1 MGDPDEFYLV
11 LPSNSSMLYA
21 PENST
26 CCFTTHLS
34 REIRLTGDWSVGL
47 AEIHVPY
54 TMMHFQ
60 TSDAVFNFSFGAVST
75 REKNSSNFALNFPSG
90 VYESVEQLAEEIN
103 KTVEMSPVEKHQK
116 LQPSD
121 FKKGFFMLERKCDC
135 SQVHETVYNEK
146 IARVF
151 GFESAIVEG
160 KPTFVLS
167 KKGESVEFDRPA
179 SLSRAI
185 PDQLYVYTDVC
196 VPYTVGD
203 TQSSLLR
210 IVSLDA
216 TKYKFGSNVVRHFAP
231 VLYVPLLQH
240 SFQSIVIDIRDQ
252 HGLRIPFEYGTLTV
266 TLHFKRNR

>member
-1 MGDPDEFYLV
+1 MTDPDEFYLV

-26 CCFTTHLS
+26 SCFTTHLS

-47 AEIHVPY
+47 AEIHIPC
-54 TMMHFQ
+54 TIMHFQ
-60 TSDAVFNFSFGAVST
+60 RSDATFNFSSDDITFTLGFSM
-75 REKNSSNFALNFPSG
+75 G
-90 VYESVEQLAEEIN
+90 VYQSVEQLAEEIN
-103 KTVEMSPVEKHQK
+103 STATLSKHQQF
-116 LQPSD
+116 QPAPS
-121 FKKGFFMLERKCDC
+121 KKGFFMLERKCDC
-135 SQVHETVYNEK
+135 EKEHNTVYSEK

-151 GFESAIVEG
+151 GFEGAIAKG
-160 KPTFVLS
+160 KPTFTLS
-167 KKGESVEFDRPA
+167 NKGEGIVFDRPA

-210 IVSLDA
+210 IVSLDG

-252 HGLRIPFEYGTLTV
+252 HGARIPFEYGTLTV